1 MGIAPYKSFTFDGVS
16 SLNYGVYLTGTGV
29 FNAPARAVEMVE
41 IPGRNGNFA
50 LDKGRFENIQVTYKA
65 GMFDVNESN
74 FADKISAL
82 RNWLGSK
89 TGYVRLEDDYNAS
102 EYRMAVYSS
111 GLEVEHE
118 MLIAGEFEITFDCK
132 PQRFLTSGETAST
145 VTSGATVTN
154 PTLFESSPKLEVTG
168 YGTINLGTE
177 EIEIEANLIGPTI
190 VANNPN
196 AAGNV
201 NIDTTYA
208 NSGDRIYGDEY
219 LGLAYVTAS
228 CTSSITSVSIST
240 ATDWVATANKTSS
253 TSIQATVKYVG
264 DFNYGTSE
272 TATNTFTISAV
283 VGGST
288 KTFTLTANVIYNGSN
303 NIKINSTVGTMPTGW
318 TKGVEPVRIGNV
330 IWLDSTKSTLIPPIY
345 IDCEIGEA
353 YVINNGVV
361 QSINNS
367 VTMPGNLPKLA
378 SGSTTVTFDNTIT
391 QLKIAPR
398 WWKV

>member
-132 PQRFLTSGETAST
+132 PQRFLTSGETATT

-154 PTLFESSPKLEVTG
+154 PTLFASSPKLEVTG

-190 VANNPN
+190 VYSGSISNMT
-196 AAGNV
+196 
-201 NIDTTYA
+201 IDTTYA
-208 NSGDRIYGDEY
+208 NSGDRIYGD
-219 LGLAYVTAS
+219 GYVGKAFLMAS
-228 CTSSITSVSIST
+228 CTSTVTSVTIST
-240 ATDWVATANKTSS
+240 ATDWIATVTKTSS
-253 TSIQATVKYVG
+253 TSIQAEVKYVG
-264 DFNYGTSE
+264 DYAYGTSKSVSE
-272 TATNTFTISAV
+272 TFTITAV
-283 VGGST
+283 VGGSN
-288 KTFTLTANVIYNGSN
+288 KTMTLTAHADYNGSN
-303 NIKINSTVGTMPTGW
+303 NIHVYSSVGTMPAGW
-318 TKGVEPVRIGNV
+318 TKTGEPVQGNT

-378 SGSTTVTFDNTIT
+378 SGNTTVTFDNTIT
-391 QLKIAPR
+391 LLKIAPR